1 MKIEDMKVGAFVKC
15 TKPEWD
21 CYDDIFEITKKLPD
35 GKWEITIRPYVQIR
49 QSGKRMKVLNP
60 VSIVSQQTLQHNFK
74 LNKQHTVRREIQIVC
89 FADNTTFISDGTVN
103 KSTGLYHE
111 DKYDEFVGAVE
122 ALAKLYGRKS
132 PFDEIQEL
140 KEAARAAEEPVVA
153 TKVSNEWS
161 TVEKEYGY
169 GDTVKLEEKEN
180 TAIKTEPFEVD
191 AKELYAKPHSPV
203 DDMDLTPH
211 LEVGCLIKLKNPYT
225 DKLKGKWFKVSRF
238 TSEPYS
244 VVISALLEPNKPL
257 SKAFSKDDCEVVCE
271 RYRNIWNPKLKYQ
284 FGDRVVLT
292 QTGFNVKCRSY
303 GTVIGWRQYIND
315 NYYIVHWDDEDARF
329 IECKEE
335 LIPAEY
341 CLLPVRY
348 E

>member
-1 MKIEDMKVGAFVKC
+1 MKLEDMKVGALVKC

-21 CYDDIFEITKKLPD
+21 CYGDIFEITKRFPYSHEE
-35 GKWEITIRPYVQIR
+35 WEITRRPYIQKR
-49 QSGKRMKVLNP
+49 ESGKKIKALNT
-60 VSIVSQQTLQHNFK
+60 VSTISQQTLQHNFK
-74 LNKQHTVRREIQIVC
+74 LYKEYTIRRELKIVC
-89 FADNTTFISDGTVN
+89 YADNTTFAGDGIVGETV
-103 KSTGLYHE
+103 GLYHE

-122 ALAKLYGRKS
+122 ALAKFYGRKS
-132 PFDEIQEL
+132 PFDEIEEL
-140 KEAARAAEEPVVA
+140 KEAARAAEGPIEA
-153 TKVSNEWS
+153 TEVSDEWS
-161 TVEKEYGY
+161 IVEKE
-169 GDTVKLEEKEN
+169 
-180 TAIKTEPFEVD
+180 EPT
-191 AKELYAKPHSPV
+191 PHSPV
-203 DDMDLTPH
+203 DDTNLTPP

-329 IECKEE
+329 VECKEE

>member
-1 MKIEDMKVGAFVKC
+1 MKLEDMKVGALVKC

-21 CYDDIFEITKKLPD
+21 CYGDIFEITKRFPYSHEE
-35 GKWEITIRPYVQIR
+35 WEITRRPYIQKR
-49 QSGKRMKVLNP
+49 ESGKKIKALNT
-60 VSIVSQQTLQHNFK
+60 VSTISQQTLQHNFK
-74 LNKQHTVRREIQIVC
+74 LYKEYTIRRELKIVC
-89 FADNTTFISDGTVN
+89 YADNTTFAGDGIVGETV
-103 KSTGLYHE
+103 GLYHE
-111 DKYDEFVGAVE
+111 DKYDEFIGAVE

-132 PFDEIQEL
+132 PFDEIEEL
-140 KEAARAAEEPVVA
+140 KEAARAAEEPVEA
-153 TKVSNEWS
+153 TEVSDEWS
-161 TVEKEYGY
+161 TVEKE
-169 GDTVKLEEKEN
+169 
-180 TAIKTEPFEVD
+180 EPT
-191 AKELYAKPHSPV
+191 PHSPV
-203 DDMDLTPH
+203 DDTNLTPP

-329 IECKEE
+329 VECKEE